1 MRTISLLRE
10 RLVDIFKRQKTAT
23 MEQLKEALG
32 SQSSMT
38 VHRKL
43 KQLEYLSSCSH
54 SGKYYTLKHIPQFD
68 QLGLWFYDSVLFSV
82 YGTLAETIKT
92 LIETSEL
99 GHSAL
104 DLEKLLE
111 VKPNDVLL
119 KLIGHNLLARK
130 KIDGV
135 YIYFSPYKSVRT
147 KQELHRKE
155 IDKGLDLTK
164 ITPDVLM
171 NEVKASIIL
180 FYCTLNEK
188 QRRLYAG
195 LESLKLGGNGDQVI
209 AELLGLNRKTV
220 SKGRNELLNDSI
232 NVDTIRNLGGGRKK
246 KR

>member
-68 QLGLWFYDSVLFSV
+68 KLGLWFHDSVLFSV

-92 LIETSEL
+92 LIEISEF
-99 GHSAL
+99 GYSAL

-111 VKPNDVLL
+111 VKPNEVLL
-119 KLIGHNLLARK
+119 KLTGSNLLTRK

-135 YIYFSPYKSVRT
+135 YIYFSPYKSVRI

-209 AELLGLNRKTV
+209 AELLGLNKKTV

-232 NVDTIRNLGGGRKK
+232 NVDTIRDLGGGRKK